1 MKHKATKIISDIELF
16 FKKYD
21 METIAYSIKVWP
33 FLTKYEKTR
42 CPRLELYSILH
53 TQILDAEFCVKYIL
67 NDRYAYNYAEES
79 ITDKI
84 ILKLQPHINPDNLKD
99 AWSKYGVIKNGTPI
113 TFYYAIN
120 RRETLL

>member
-1 MKHKATKIISDIELF
+1 MKYKSPKIISDIELF

-33 FLTKYEKTR
+33 FLTEYEKTQY
-42 CPRLELYSILH
+42 PRLELYSILH

-67 NDRYAYNYAEES
+67 NDRYAFNHAEES

-84 ILKLQPHINPDNLKD
+84 VLKLQPHIHPDELKD
-99 AWSKYGVIKNGTPI
+99 AWAKHGVINNGNPI

-120 RRETLL
+120 RRGTLL